1 MEQSKVVSFLDGV
14 AFVSPC
20 FPENGFVRQTY
31 FCGSCPHFKVLW
43 PEVAS
48 EERKKVHVPNVW
60 TDGKDEPC
68 FVVTEEE
75 KRRLDSAKL
84 LIEVVVDCAFAA
96 MRS

>member
-31 FCGSCPHFKVLW
+31 FCVSCRDFNVLW

-75 KRRLDSAKL
+75 KRRLDSEKL
-84 LIEVVVDCAFAA
+84 LIKVVVDCAYGA

>member
-31 FCGSCPHFKVLW
+31 FCVSCRHFKVLW

-75 KRRLDSAKL
+75 KLRLDSEKL
-84 LIEVVVDCAFAA
+84 LIKVVVDCAYGA